1 MLAKWLKRAFLAL
14 ALALI
19 VAGFAWLMWPEPVAV
34 DVTMATVGHMEVT
47 VDEEGVNRIREV
59 YVVSAPVG
67 GKVERSPREV
77 GDRVTAGVTTVAAIR
92 PADPS
97 ILDVRT
103 RQELLAAVEAVKAMQ
118 DLAAAALTQAETAL
132 AFAQQEF
139 DRALYL
145 SSKKVIA
152 ISALEKRQLERDTA
166 RQQVATAKAQL
177 DARQHD
183 LEVAEARLKGPVN
196 TAAEE
201 GCCVVVTAPV
211 NGMVLRV
218 PVESEQIVQ
227 AGTPLIEIGNPLYT
241 EIAVDLLS
249 TDAVQVTIG
258 APARISGW
266 GGTDELKARVKRID
280 PAAFTKISALG
291 IEEQRVKVVLDIAD
305 PPAGSTGLG
314 HEYRVFVHISVWQ
327 SDNALQVPLGAL
339 FRDRGTWAMFKAS
352 GGFARLTPVR
362 VGHINA
368 GQAEI
373 LGGLSAGEPVIVHPS
388 DTVEDGIAIA
398 IRPPAP

>member
-1 MLAKWLKRAFLAL
+1 MLAKWLKRALL
-14 ALALI
+14 GLI
-19 VAGFAWLMWPEPVAV
+19 LVAIAAGFAWLLWPEPVAV
-34 DVTMATVGHMEVT
+34 DVATTTTGHMELT

-77 GDRVTAGVTTVAAIR
+77 GDRVAAGVTTVAAIR

-103 RQELLAAVEAVKAMQ
+103 RQELLAAVEAVKALK
-118 DLAAAALTQAETAL
+118 DLAAATLKQAETAL
-132 AFAQQEF
+132 AFAQQEL

-145 SSKKVIA
+145 ADRKVLSS
-152 ISALEKRQLERDTA
+152 SALERRQLERDIA
-166 RQQVATAKAQL
+166 RQQVETAKAQL

-183 LEVAEARLKGPVN
+183 LEVAEARLREPGG
-196 TAAEE
+196 TADA

-211 NGMVLRV
+211 NGTVLRV
-218 PVESEQIVQ
+218 PIESEQIVQ
-227 AGTPLIEIGNPLYT
+227 AGTPLVEIGNPLET

-249 TDAVQVTIG
+249 TDAVQVKVG
-258 APARISGW
+258 APARITGW
-266 GGTDELKARVKRID
+266 GGTGELKARVRRID

-291 IEEQRVKVVLDIAD
+291 IEEQRVKVVLDIVD
-305 PPAGSTGLG
+305 PPAQWAGLG
-314 HEYRVFVHISVWQ
+314 HEYRVFVRISVWQ

-339 FRDRGTWAMFKAS
+339 FRERGNWAVFMARD
-352 GGFARLTPVR
+352 GIARLTPVR
-362 VGHINA
+362 VGHINL

-373 LGGLSAGEPVIVHPS
+373 LSGLAAGDPVIVHPG
-388 DTVEDGIAIA
+388 DAVENGVAIA
-398 IRPPAP
+398 IRPAVD

>member
-1 MLAKWLKRAFLAL
+1 MAAKWLKRALLGL

-19 VAGFAWLMWPEPVAV
+19 AAGFAWLMWPQPVAV
-34 DVTMATVGHMEVT
+34 DVAAAAVGHMDVT
-47 VDEEGVNRIREV
+47 VEEEGVNRIREV

-77 GDRVTAGVTTVAAIR
+77 GDRVIAGVTTLAAIR
-92 PADPS
+92 PAEPS

-103 RQELLAAVEAVKAMQ
+103 RQELLAAVEAAKALK
-118 DLAAAALTQAETAL
+118 DLAAAALKQAETGL
-132 AFAQQEF
+132 AFAQQEL
-139 DRALYL
+139 DRAHYL
-145 SSKKVIA
+145 ADRKVMSL
-152 ISALEKRQLERDTA
+152 SALEKRQLERDVA
-166 RQQVATAKAQL
+166 RQQVETAKAQL

-183 LEVAEARLKGPVN
+183 LEVAEARLREPGS
-196 TAAEE
+196 TTGEQD
-201 GCCVVVTAPV
+201 CCVVVTAPV
-211 NGMVLRV
+211 NGTVLRV

-227 AGTPLIEIGNPLYT
+227 AGTPLVEIGNPLDT

-249 TDAVQVTIG
+249 TDAVQVKIG

-266 GGTDELKARVKRID
+266 GGDGELKARVRRID
-280 PAAFTKISALG
+280 PAAFTKVSALG
-291 IEEQRVKVVLDIAD
+291 IEEQRVKVVLDIVD
-305 PPAGSTGLG
+305 PTVQWTGLG
-314 HEYRVFVHISVWQ
+314 HEYRVFVDISVWQ

-339 FRDRGTWAMFKAS
+339 FRDRGNWAVFKAS

-373 LGGLSAGEPVIVHPS
+373 LGGLSAGELVIVHPG
-388 DTVEDGIAIA
+388 DAVADGIAIA
-398 IRPPAP
+398 IRPD